1 MKLAPKNNWRIRA
14 KNLYENLGF
23 EYTSIDNDNDNVEK
37 NEDSKSNMVMD
48 INFDQLEKTFQ

>member
-23 EYTSIDNDNDNVEK
+23 EYTSIDNDNVEK